1 MTARMTRGRRLA
13 AAVAIAV
20 AVALGASGCSSGLF
34 GTLQKAGHEAESHAK
49 PLTAGSPLKDSHAA
63 PNGTGR
69 DCTKAKPCE
78 LATAVARA
86 APGTTIRLA
95 GGTYPT
101 TRLAAD
107 GAPHLDGADSNAFVK
122 PEPGAHPVFGA
133 ITDAAPHLTWTGV
146 TVTVQWY
153 LNGGAVGTVLDDITV
168 DGGGLFVRSSDI
180 TVKNSEF
187 KNGSSI
193 DGIQVGLAN
202 NVLIEGNSVHDYNQ
216 DKNDNLHADCIQ
228 VFDSSNVTIRGNR
241 LKNCYN
247 TGLII
252 SVGAGKGIHH
262 LTVESNFIQGCI
274 VVTPH
279 CGGGSSA
286 ALQEK
291 SATDLVVRNN
301 TFANGAV
308 RLEPTPGLVF
318 DRNIVAYISTCDAPM
333 TNSIVASWN
342 TKMCGTPAV
351 VTRDGNRAGKV
362 GFHNQATGDL
372 RPTDASG
379 IRISPQGSLG
389 PVPKDLFGRALPAD
403 VAGAAAP

>member
-1 MTARMTRGRRLA
+1 MTRGRRLVAGTALA
-13 AAVAIAV
+13 AAL
-20 AVALGASGCSSGLF
+20 ALALSGCSSGLL
-34 GTLQKAGHEAESHAK
+34 GALQKGGRAVASDPAR
-49 PLTAGSPLKDSHAA
+49 PPAGSEAAVSHVA
-63 PNGTGR
+63 PDGSGGA
-69 DCTKAKPCE
+69 CTVARPCD

-86 APGTTIRLA
+86 VPGSTIRLA

-107 GAPHLDGADSNAFVK
+107 GAPHLEDAARNATVE
-122 PEPGAHPVFGA
+122 PEPGAAPVFGA
-133 ITDAAPHLTWTGV
+133 LTSQAPHLTWTGV

-153 LNGGAVGTVLDDITV
+153 LNAGAVGTVLDKITL

-180 TVKNSEF
+180 TVRNSEF
-187 KNGSSI
+187 MGGSSI
-193 DGIQVGLAN
+193 DGIQVGLSN
-202 NVLIEGNSVHDYNQ
+202 KVLIEGNSVHDYNQ

-228 VFDSSNVTIRGNR
+228 VFDSSNVTIKGNR

-252 SVGAGKGIHH
+252 SVGAGKGIHN

-274 VVTPH
+274 TVSKE

-301 TFANGAV
+301 TFANGSV
-308 RLEPTPGLVF
+308 RLVPTPGLVF
-318 DRNIVAYISTCDAPM
+318 DRNIVGYISSCDAPM
-333 TNSIVASWN
+333 TNSIIEYWN

-351 VTRDGNRAGKV
+351 VSQAGNRATRV
-362 GFHNQATGDL
+362 AFRDQDAGDL
-372 RPTDASG
+372 SPTDASAVT
-379 IRISPQGSLG
+379 ISPQGTLG
-389 PVPKDLFGRALPAD
+389 PVATDLFGHPFPAN

>member
-1 MTARMTRGRRLA
+1 MTGRGRLARTAVA
-13 AAVAIAV
+13 AAALSI
-20 AVALGASGCSSGLF
+20 AVALGVSGCSADLIDSLH
-34 GTLQKAGHEAESHAK
+34 QAGHDVKSHAEAAGK
-49 PLTAGSPLKDSHAA
+49 GRALTTGHVAPDGSGNA
-63 PNGTGR
+63 
-69 DCTKAKPCE
+69 CTLTKPCD

-86 APGTTIRLA
+86 APGSTIRLA

-107 GAPHLDGADSNAFVK
+107 GAPRLDGADRNATVE
-122 PEPGAHPVFGA
+122 PEPGATPVFGA
-133 ITDAAPHLTWTGV
+133 LTTEAPHLTWTGI

-153 LNGGAVGTVLDDITV
+153 LNGGAVGNVVDDVKV

-180 TVKNSEF
+180 TVKDSEF
-187 KNGSSI
+187 MNGSSI
-193 DGIQVGLAN
+193 DGIQVGLSN

-216 DKNDNLHADCIQ
+216 DKNDNIHADCIQ

-252 SVGAGKGIHH
+252 SVGAGKGIHT

-274 VVTPH
+274 VVGPR

-291 SATDLVVRNN
+291 SATDLVVRGN
-301 TFANGAV
+301 TFANGSV
-308 RLEPTPGLVF
+308 RLVQTPGLVF
-318 DRNIVAYISTCDAPM
+318 DRNIVGYISSCDAPM
-333 TNSIVASWN
+333 TNSIIEFWN

-351 VTRDGNRAGKV
+351 VSRDGNRAVKV
-362 GFHNQATGDL
+362 AFQDQDAGDL
-372 RPTDASG
+372 RPADASTV
-379 IRISPQGSLG
+379 RISPQGTLG
-389 PVPKDLFGRALPAD
+389 PVATDIDGHPMPAD

>member
-1 MTARMTRGRRLA
+1 MSRRRSLVAAAALA
-13 AAVAIAV
+13 AAVM
-20 AVALGASGCSSGLF
+20 LGVSGCSGGLLSTLHKTAHEVESP
-34 GTLQKAGHEAESHAK
+34 GTPPAGGPAITESHV
-49 PLTAGSPLKDSHAA
+49 A
-63 PNGTGR
+63 PDGTGSS
-69 DCTKAKPCE
+69 CTSAKPCE

-86 APGTTIRLA
+86 AAGTTIRLA
-95 GGTYPT
+95 GGRYPT
-101 TRLAAD
+101 TRLSAD
-107 GAPHLDGADSNAFVK
+107 GAPHLAGAHGNATIE

-133 ITDAAPHLTWTGV
+133 LTSAAPHLTWTGI

-153 LNGGAVGTVLDDITV
+153 LNSGAVGTVVDDVTV
-168 DGGGLFVRSSDI
+168 DGGGLFVRSSDV

-193 DGIQVGLAN
+193 DGIQVGLSN

-228 VFDSSNVTIRGNR
+228 VFDSSHVTIRGNR

-252 SVGAGKGIHH
+252 SVGAGKGIHQ

-274 VVTPH
+274 TITPH
-279 CGGGSSA
+279 CRGGSSA

-291 SATDLVVRNN
+291 SATDLVVRGN
-301 TFANGAV
+301 TFANGSV
-308 RLEPTPGLVF
+308 RLVKTPGLVF
-318 DRNIVAYISTCDAPM
+318 DRNIVGYISTCDAPM
-333 TNSIVASWN
+333 TNSIIEYWN

-351 VTRDGNRAGKV
+351 VSRDGNRAGTV
-362 GFHNQATGDL
+362 TFRDQASGDL
-372 RPTDASG
+372 RPRDARSVT
-379 IRISPQGSLG
+379 ITPQGSLG
-389 PVPKDLFGRALPAD
+389 PLSEDLFGKRMPAD